1 MTKEVMKEEKK
12 QISASHQTAV
22 KVELP
27 SIEQVK
33 AILSEKM
40 RMEASLRKR
49 RNIEGASKVSKI

>member
-1 MTKEVMKEEKK
+1 MKEEKK

-49 RNIEGASKVSKI
+49 RNIEGASKESKI